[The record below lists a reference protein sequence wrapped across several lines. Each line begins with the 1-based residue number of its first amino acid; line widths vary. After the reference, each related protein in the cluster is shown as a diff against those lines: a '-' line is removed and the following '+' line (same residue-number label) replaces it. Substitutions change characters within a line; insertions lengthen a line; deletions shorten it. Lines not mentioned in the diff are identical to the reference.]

1 MYDLDENFEN
11 KYQKFI
17 DEMTKKADNYI
28 AQHYGISPSSEDKVT
43 ENETPIC
50 TAKEFENV
58 CKELGLEKD

>member
-1 MYDLDENFEN
+1 MGDYIHTNNPFEEEF
-11 KYQKFI
+11 QQLI
-17 DEMTKKADNYI
+17 DVFKNAINE
-28 AQHYGISPSSEDKVT
+28 QPSEDKVT